1 MSSALGVLWNTW
13 DNFWQDTS
21 ISGVNNAGKAR
32 KSALRRIIWIV
43 VFSLGLA
50 GTIWAL
56 YTVYADYI
64 LYPVTTTITIQHKDK
79 VFKFLYQNNQCI
91 HNSLNIKI
99 ADKLSV
105 SDSLQSE
112 QSGLWEI
119 SRASNSMFRECD

>member
-1 MSSALGVLWNTW
+1 MFPKVRNFFRKIATEKLFQMSSALGVLWTTW

-43 VFSLGLA
+43 VFSLGLV

-79 VFKFLYQNNQCI
+79 VFLKNSFIKIINQC
-91 HNSLNIKI
+91 SL
-99 ADKLSV
+99 ALT
-105 SDSLQSE
+105 
-112 QSGLWEI
+112 
-119 SRASNSMFRECD
+119 